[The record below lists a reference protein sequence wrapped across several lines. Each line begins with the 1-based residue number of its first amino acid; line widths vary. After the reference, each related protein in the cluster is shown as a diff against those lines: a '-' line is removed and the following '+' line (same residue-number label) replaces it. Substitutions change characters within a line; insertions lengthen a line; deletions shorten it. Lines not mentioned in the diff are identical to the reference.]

1 MNNIDEAVKMQQK
14 MNSIHE
20 NTKQIQENL
29 KSNNTPIF
37 IELMGTPKS
46 GKTTLTR
53 SLKTLFE
60 RSEIDIDIR
69 RETAEYNPI
78 SKEAE
83 SYNLWMML
91 ELFKNLIEDIEN
103 GKGKIIIYDR
113 GIIDRIAWLNLA
125 VQDGSITESDL
136 EVIKRLYGLKTIRE
150 KYKPIVYGFYTTPE
164 LSIKR
169 KGRPGKFVNEQ
180 SLNTYNEKFLSEQN
194 KIRKM
199 AARYKLI
206 ETDPYE
212 GRIED
217 FILDCSLNLTDLL
230 KSLTKNKELE
240 EK

>member
-14 MNSIHE
+14 MNSIQE

-83 SYNLWMML
+83 SYNLWMIL

-103 GKGKIIIYDR
+103 GKGKIIIY
-113 GIIDRIAWLNLA
+113 
-125 VQDGSITESDL
+125 E
-136 EVIKRLYGLKTIRE
+136 
-150 KYKPIVYGFYTTPE
+150 IV
-164 LSIKR
+164 
-169 KGRPGKFVNEQ
+169 
-180 SLNTYNEKFLSEQN
+180 
-194 KIRKM
+194 
-199 AARYKLI
+199 
-206 ETDPYE
+206 
-212 GRIED
+212 
-217 FILDCSLNLTDLL
+217 
-230 KSLTKNKELE
+230 
-240 EK
+240 

>member
-14 MNSIHE
+14 MNSIQE

-46 GKTTLTR
+46 GKTTLTK

-60 RSEIDIDIR
+60 KSKIDIEIR

-83 SYNLWMML
+83 SYNLWMIL

-125 VQDGSITESDL
+125 VRDESIAESDF
-136 EVIKRLYGLKTIRE
+136 EAIKRLYDLKTIRE

-164 LSIKR
+164 LSIER
-169 KGRPGKFVNEQ
+169 KGRPGKFVNVQ
-180 SLNTYNEKFLSEQN
+180 SLNTYNEKFLSEQ
-194 KIRKM
+194 KDIRRI
-199 AARYKLI
+199 ASAYKFI
-206 ETDPYE
+206 ETDQYQ
-212 GRIED
+212 GKIED
-217 FILDCSLNLTDLL
+217 FIVDCSLSLTDIL
-230 KSLTKNKELE
+230 KNLTKNKELE